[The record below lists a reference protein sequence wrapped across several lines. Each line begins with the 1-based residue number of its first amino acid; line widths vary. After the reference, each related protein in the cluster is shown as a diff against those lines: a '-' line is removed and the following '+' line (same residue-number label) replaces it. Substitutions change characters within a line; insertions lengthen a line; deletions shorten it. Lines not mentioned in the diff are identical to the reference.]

1 MCIFFGL
8 PSFSSGEAVSE
19 SQEGDTLFIKSVTQP
34 QFKEVVEKGCLA
46 CHEGIEDINPLMTA
60 ADVNCVTCH
69 MGNPLGTT
77 KEEAHRGMY
86 ANPSDF
92 SIIDKTCGQCH
103 GEKSPFPI
111 KPAISQG
118 KKNHVGRMQKSLM
131 ATCAGVI
138 SSTRYLFGEQEGK
151 GALYALRG
159 VVDEDGIVPREKGLW
174 RNSCH
179 FPMGIIHLQI
189 ICCVTTVS
197 SVISIQRV

>member
-1 MCIFFGL
+1 MCVFFAL

-19 SQEGDTLFIKSVTQP
+19 SQEGDALFIKSVTLP
-34 QFKEVVEKGCLA
+34 QFKEVVEKGCLS
-46 CHEGIEDINPLMTA
+46 CHEGIEDISPVMTA

-92 SIIDKTCGQCH
+92 TIIDKTCGQCH
-103 GEKSPFPI
+103 GEQSPFPI
-111 KPAISQG
+111 TPVVSNG

-151 GALYALRG
+151 DALYALRG
-159 VVDEDGIVPREKGLW
+159 AVDEDGTVPR
-174 RNSCH
+174 
-179 FPMGIIHLQI
+179 
-189 ICCVTTVS
+189 
-197 SVISIQRV
+197 